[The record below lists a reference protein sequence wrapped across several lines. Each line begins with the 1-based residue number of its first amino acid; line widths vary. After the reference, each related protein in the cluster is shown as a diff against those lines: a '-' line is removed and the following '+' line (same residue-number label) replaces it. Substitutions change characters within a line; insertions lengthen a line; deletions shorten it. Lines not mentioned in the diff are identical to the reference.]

1 MLGHIITEVLE
12 GSIADELGIKPGDRL
27 LALDDQP
34 VLDLIDYKY
43 FTSLNKY
50 SVTIQ
55 KENGEAIIFDIEQ
68 RRAIQYLFG
77 LHL

>member
-50 SVTIQ
+50 SLQEKT
-55 KENGEAIIFDIEQ
+55 
-68 RRAIQYLFG
+68 
-77 LHL
+77 